1 MLHIAL
7 VLALLALAAAAVGFL
22 GLALSTVS
30 MAKILFF
37 AVLGLALISLVVGG
51 RSPI

>member
-7 VLALLALAAAAVGFL
+7 VLALLALGAAAFGFL
-22 GLALSTVS
+22 GLALSAVS
-30 MAKILFF
+30 IAKILFF
-37 AVLGLALISLVVGG
+37 AVLGLALISLVVGS